1 MPPRH
6 HREGCNCVVCAYARR
21 EQAPVPR
28 NHRPRCRC
36 VVCRR
41 AREEGTVGILV
52 RVPYSMQERMHELM
66 VEAQCSQSELV
77 RRAIGEYLRRQIR
90 RLSHTA
96 KLEG

>member
-1 MPPRH
+1 
-6 HREGCNCVVCAYARR
+6 
-21 EQAPVPR
+21 
-28 NHRPRCRC
+28 
-36 VVCRR
+36 
-41 AREEGTVGILV
+41 
-52 RVPYSMQERMHELM
+52 MQERMHELM